1 MARKI
6 IINGEDITLSKQISI
21 KNRTI
26 ASIEIVDDAFLYFQG
41 VSGDLVSQYFI
52 KENTQGVGGKADVQL
67 KDVSL
72 GKHTMVVKYAVSDD
86 RQVQSYAI
94 NVTVVSRDECFIK
107 IDGEVSKTDTVPGI
121 KLYTIADITT
131 KNITGLLQAD
141 VSGNFATLRWTDE
154 GDASAD
160 YHLAIHLEK
169 NTTTQARNCTVKVF
183 GLNSNGDTSYAYL
196 YLVQEA
202 GTDYIS
208 VFKPSLINYDLNG
221 NEASILID
229 PVTVQNVN
237 ADTVSVTSDVSWAS
251 GIYSDSVIQIDNKPA
266 ITITVQQNES
276 VDVRDG
282 NLTVTAKGTDF
293 QKFNYIITLHQFGNS
308 ELPYITIDQ
317 GEDDDAF
324 SIGNRKG
331 DSCTVRFFS
340 QNVFENSYSLIY
352 DDYFNEY
359 IDIAL
364 NRENRTITITSKYD
378 NRQPEGI
385 TIDFVLQGQS
395 TKPQYSDIVNAYFTV
410 IIDPPAAYLSFSIW
424 KTMNIEI
431 PIVTPFYSIK
441 KGDDLIFS
449 GKVYAQKTDS
459 VRSINVNDIIED
471 YTSDSID
478 ITSSQRWQKT
488 ENEKVFTL
496 ATGVNETEMSD
507 MFNLVVADDWSYSDR
522 ARTYFTSDPICYTLD
537 SRQYFIFSVQ
547 NRYGDTLPSYSYQTD
562 LVSVDGVE
570 TGDYKVVSDE
580 SYTQIIK
587 DISNLKTIDITEMDN
602 VDDTRYFKVCT
613 TKNKYCLYYKNL
625 YGGYDSILLN
635 PTSQLSASI
644 TDNTLTTDYD
654 TTVLNHYKRSYS
666 KTIQN
671 KWTLKTNLLND
682 TQSEKMRHIYTS
694 NQMWLHN
701 LETGKLYAV
710 NPVDKT
716 FTEKTFKSNKHKPL
730 SYTITV
736 EEAYTQDRR

>member
-6 IINGEDITLSKQISI
+6 IINGEDITLSKAISI

-26 ASIEIVDDAFLYFQG
+26 ASIEIVDDAFLYFKS

-52 KENTQGVGGKADVQL
+52 KENTQGVGGKADCQL
-67 KDVSL
+67 KDVQL

-94 NVTVVSRDECFIK
+94 IVTVVSRDECYIELIK
-107 IDGEVSKTDTVPGI
+107 STDTVPS
-121 KLYTIADITT
+121 LPQRHNYLITK
-131 KNITGLLQAD
+131 KNITGELKTE
-141 VSGNFATLRWTDE
+141 VSGNFVTASFTSSGEYEFLTVDTQENKTTL
-154 GDASAD
+154 
-160 YHLAIHLEK
+160 
-169 NTTTQARNCTVKVF
+169 ARNCTIKGF
-183 GLNSNGDTSYAYL
+183 GLNTNGDTSYAYL

-202 GTDYIS
+202 GTEYVS
-208 VFKPSLINYDLNG
+208 VFEPSLLHYDLNG

-229 PVTVQNVN
+229 PVTLQNVN
-237 ADTVSVTSDVSWAS
+237 TKTVRVTSDVSWAS
-251 GIYSDSVIQIDNKPA
+251 GVYSDSVTAIGDKPA
-266 ITITVQQNES
+266 ITITVQANDS
-276 VDVRDG
+276 VNVRDG
-282 NLTVTAKGTDF
+282 NLTVKARGTDD
-293 QKFNYIITLHQFGNS
+293 QKFNRTITLHQFGNS
-308 ELPYITIDQ
+308 ELPYISIDQ

-331 DSCTVRFFS
+331 DSCVVRFFS

-352 DDYFNEY
+352 DNYFNEY

-364 NRENRTITITSKYD
+364 NRDTKTITITSKYD

-410 IIDPPAAYLSFSIW
+410 IIDPPAAYLSFPIW
-424 KTMNIEI
+424 KTMNVEI

-471 YTSDSID
+471 YTSDGID

-507 MFNLVVADDWSYSDR
+507 MFNLVVADDWSYADR

-537 SRQYFIFSVQ
+537 SRQYFVFSVQ

-562 LVSVDGVE
+562 TMSVDGVE

-580 SYTQIIK
+580 SYTQLIR
-587 DISNLKTIDITEMDN
+587 DISNIKTIDITEMNN

-671 KWTLKTNLLND
+671 KWALKTNLLND

-716 FTEKTFKSNKHKPL
+716 FTEKTFKSNKHKPI

>member
-6 IINGEDITLSKQISI
+6 IINGEDITLSREISI

-26 ASIEIVDDAFLYFQG
+26 ASIEIVDDAFLYFKV

-86 RQVQSYAI
+86 RQEQSYVI

-107 IDGEVSKTDTVPGI
+107 IDGKESTTDTIRNLSSLRG
-121 KLYTIADITT
+121 YQITT
-131 KNITGLLQAD
+131 KNITAKLKTE
-141 VSGNFATLRWTDE
+141 VSANFLTAFVKDN
-154 GDASAD
+154 D
-160 YHLAIHLEK
+160 YLSLDIQQNA
-169 NTTTQARNCTVKVF
+169 TTQARNCAIKVY

-202 GTDYIS
+202 GTEYVS
-208 VFKPSLINYDLNG
+208 VFEPSLLHYDING

-229 PVTVQNVN
+229 PVTVQNVERYN
-237 ADTVSVTSDVSWAS
+237 VSVTSDVSWAS
-251 GIYSDSVIQIDNKPA
+251 GVYSERVVQIDNKPA
-266 ITITVQQNES
+266 ITITVQENDS

-282 NLTVTAKGTDF
+282 NLTVTARGTDG
-293 QKFNYIITLHQFGNS
+293 QRFNRTITLHQFGNS
-308 ELPYITIDQ
+308 ELPYISIDQ

-324 SIGNRKG
+324 TIGNRKG
-331 DSCTVRFFS
+331 DSCVVRFFS

-395 TKPQYSDIVNAYFTV
+395 TKPQYSDIVSAYFTV
-410 IIDPPAAYLSFSIW
+410 IIEPPAAYLSFPIW

-431 PIVTPFYSIK
+431 PIVTPFYTIK

-449 GKVYAQKTDS
+449 GKVYAQKTDLA
-459 VRSINVNDIIED
+459 RSINVNDIIED
-471 YTSDSID
+471 YTSDGID

-507 MFNLVVADDWSYSDR
+507 MFNLVVTDDWSYADR

-537 SRQYFIFSVQ
+537 SRQYFVFSVQ
-547 NRYGDTLPSYSYQTD
+547 NRYSDTLPSYSYQTD

-587 DISNLKTIDITEMDN
+587 DISNLKTIDITEMNN

-654 TTVLNHYKRSYS
+654 TTVLGHYKRSYR

-716 FTEKTFKSNKHKPL
+716 FTEKTYKSNKHKPV

>member
-6 IINGEDITLSKQISI
+6 IINGEDITLSREISI

-26 ASIEIVDDAFLYFQG
+26 ASIEIVDDAFLYFKV

-86 RQVQSYAI
+86 RQEQSYVI

-107 IDGEVSKTDTVPGI
+107 IDGKESTTDTIRNLSSLRG
-121 KLYTIADITT
+121 YQITT
-131 KNITGLLQAD
+131 KNITAKLKTE
-141 VSGNFATLRWTDE
+141 VSANFLTAFVKDN
-154 GDASAD
+154 D
-160 YHLAIHLEK
+160 YLSLDIQQNA
-169 NTTTQARNCTVKVF
+169 TTQARNCAIKVY

-202 GTDYIS
+202 GTEYAS
-208 VFKPSLINYDLNG
+208 VFEPSLLHYDING

-237 ADTVSVTSDVSWAS
+237 AYTVSVTSDVSWAS
-251 GIYSDSVIQIDNKPA
+251 GVYSERVVQIDNKPA
-266 ITITVQQNES
+266 ITITVQENDS

-282 NLTVTAKGTDF
+282 NLTVTARGTDF
-293 QKFNYIITLHQFGNS
+293 QRFNRTITLHQFGNS
-308 ELPYITIDQ
+308 ELPYISIDQ

-324 SIGNRKG
+324 TIGNRKG
-331 DSCTVRFFS
+331 DSCVVRFFS

-395 TKPQYSDIVNAYFTV
+395 TKPQYSDIVSAYFTV
-410 IIDPPAAYLSFSIW
+410 IIEPPAAYLSFPIW

-431 PIVTPFYSIK
+431 PIVTPFYTIK

-449 GKVYAQKTDS
+449 GKVYAQKTDLA
-459 VRSINVNDIIED
+459 RSINVNDIIED
-471 YTSDSID
+471 YTSDGID

-507 MFNLVVADDWSYSDR
+507 MFNLVVTDDWSYADR

-537 SRQYFIFSVQ
+537 SRQYFVFSVQ
-547 NRYGDTLPSYSYQTD
+547 NRYSDTLPSYSYQTD

-570 TGDYKVVSDE
+570 SGDYKVVSDE

-587 DISNLKTIDITEMDN
+587 DISNLKTIDITEMNN

-654 TTVLNHYKRSYS
+654 TTVLGHYKRSYR

-716 FTEKTFKSNKHKPL
+716 FTEKTYKSNKHKPV

>member
-6 IINGEDITLSKQISI
+6 IINGEDITLSREISI

-26 ASIEIVDDAFLYFQG
+26 ASIEIVDDAFLYFKV

-86 RQVQSYAI
+86 RQEQSYVI

-107 IDGEVSKTDTVPGI
+107 IDGKESTTDTIRNLSSLRG
-121 KLYTIADITT
+121 YQITT
-131 KNITGLLQAD
+131 KNITAKLKTE
-141 VSGNFATLRWTDE
+141 VSANFLTAFVKDN
-154 GDASAD
+154 D
-160 YHLAIHLEK
+160 YLSLDIQQNA
-169 NTTTQARNCTVKVF
+169 TTQARNCAIKVY

-202 GTDYIS
+202 GTEYAS
-208 VFKPSLINYDLNG
+208 VFEPSLLHYDING

-237 ADTVSVTSDVSWAS
+237 AYTVSVTSDVSWAS
-251 GIYSDSVIQIDNKPA
+251 GVYSERVVQIDKKPA
-266 ITITVQQNES
+266 ITITVQENDS

-282 NLTVTAKGTDF
+282 NLTVTARGTDG
-293 QKFNYIITLHQFGNS
+293 QRFNRTITLHQFGNS
-308 ELPYITIDQ
+308 ELPYISIDQ

-324 SIGNRKG
+324 IIGNRKG
-331 DSCTVRFFS
+331 DSCVVRFFS

-395 TKPQYSDIVNAYFTV
+395 TKPQYSDIVSAYFTV
-410 IIDPPAAYLSFSIW
+410 IIEPPAAYLSFPIW

-431 PIVTPFYSIK
+431 PIVTPFYTIK

-449 GKVYAQKTDS
+449 GKVYAQKTDLA
-459 VRSINVNDIIED
+459 RSINVNDIIED
-471 YTSDSID
+471 YTSDGID

-507 MFNLVVADDWSYSDR
+507 MFNLVVTDDWSYADR

-537 SRQYFIFSVQ
+537 SRQYFVFSVQ
-547 NRYGDTLPSYSYQTD
+547 NRYSDTLPSYSYQTD

-570 TGDYKVVSDE
+570 SGDYKVVSDE

-587 DISNLKTIDITEMDN
+587 DISNLKTIDITEMNN

-654 TTVLNHYKRSYS
+654 TTVLGHYKRSYR

-701 LETGKLYAV
+701 LETGRLYAV

>member
-6 IINGEDITLSKQISI
+6 IINGEDITLSREISI

-26 ASIEIVDDAFLYFQG
+26 ASIEIVDDAFLYFKV

-86 RQVQSYAI
+86 RQEQSYVI

-107 IDGEVSKTDTVPGI
+107 IDGKESTTDTIRNLSSLRG
-121 KLYTIADITT
+121 YQITT
-131 KNITGLLQAD
+131 KNITAKLKTE
-141 VSGNFATLRWTDE
+141 VSANFLTAFVKDN
-154 GDASAD
+154 D
-160 YHLAIHLEK
+160 YLSLDIQQNA
-169 NTTTQARNCTVKVF
+169 TTQARNCAIKVY

-202 GTDYIS
+202 GTEYVS
-208 VFKPSLINYDLNG
+208 VFEPSLLHYDING

-237 ADTVSVTSDVSWAS
+237 AYTVSVTSDVSWAS
-251 GIYSDSVIQIDNKPA
+251 GVYSERVVQIDNKPA
-266 ITITVQQNES
+266 ITITVQENDS

-282 NLTVTAKGTDF
+282 NLTVTARGTDG
-293 QKFNYIITLHQFGNS
+293 QRFNRTITLHQFGNS
-308 ELPYITIDQ
+308 ELPYISIDQ

-324 SIGNRKG
+324 TIGNRKG
-331 DSCTVRFFS
+331 DSCVVRFFS

-395 TKPQYSDIVNAYFTV
+395 TKPQYSDIVSAYFTV
-410 IIDPPAAYLSFSIW
+410 IIEPPAAYLSFPIW

-431 PIVTPFYSIK
+431 PIVTPFYTIK

-449 GKVYAQKTDS
+449 GKVYAQKTDLA
-459 VRSINVNDIIED
+459 RSINVNDIIED
-471 YTSDSID
+471 YTSDGID

-507 MFNLVVADDWSYSDR
+507 MFNLVVTDDWSYADR

-537 SRQYFIFSVQ
+537 SRQYFVFSVQ
-547 NRYGDTLPSYSYQTD
+547 NRYSDTLPSYSYQTD

-570 TGDYKVVSDE
+570 SGDYKVVSDE

-587 DISNLKTIDITEMDN
+587 DISNLKTIDITEMNN

-654 TTVLNHYKRSYS
+654 TTVLGHYKRSYS

-671 KWTLKTNLLND
+671 KWILKTNLLND

-716 FTEKTFKSNKHKPL
+716 FTEKTYKSNKHKPV

>member
-6 IINGEDITLSKQISI
+6 IINGEDITLSKAISI

-67 KDVSL
+67 KDVQL

-86 RQVQSYAI
+86 RQEQSYAI
-94 NVTVVSRDECFIK
+94 NVTVVSRDECYIK
-107 IDGEVSKTDTVPGI
+107 ISGIASTIIQKINGSASEVTHEI
-121 KLYTIADITT
+121 IT
-131 KNITGLLQAD
+131 KNITGELKTD
-141 VSGNFATLRWTDE
+141 VSGNFATAQIDKTILTVNVQ
-154 GDASAD
+154 
-160 YHLAIHLEK
+160 K
-169 NTTTQARNCTVKVF
+169 NTTTLARNCTVKVYA
-183 GLNSNGDTSYAYL
+183 LNSNGDTSYAYI

-202 GTDYIS
+202 GTEYVS
-208 VFKPSLINYDLNG
+208 VFEPSSLHYDLNG
-221 NEASILID
+221 NEASIFID

-237 ADTVSVTSDVSWAS
+237 TDTVSVTSDAYWAS
-251 GIYSDSVIQIDNKPA
+251 GIYSDSVVQIDNKPA
-266 ITITVQQNES
+266 ITITVQANDS
-276 VDVRDG
+276 VNVRDG
-282 NLTVTAKGTDF
+282 NLTVTATGTDG
-293 QKFNYIITLHQFGNS
+293 QKFNHIITLHQFSNS
-308 ELPYITIDQ
+308 ELPYISIDQ

-331 DSCTVRFFS
+331 DSCVVRFFS

-359 IDIAL
+359 IDIDL

-385 TIDFVLQGQS
+385 TIDFVLRGQS
-395 TKPQYSDIVNAYFTV
+395 TKPQYSDIVKAYFTV
-410 IIDPPAAYLSFSIW
+410 IIDPPAAYISFPIW
-424 KTMNIEI
+424 KTMSIEI
-431 PIVTPFYSIK
+431 PIVTPFYTIK

-449 GKVYAQKTDS
+449 GKVYAQKTDL

-507 MFNLVVADDWSYSDR
+507 MFNLVVTDDWSYADR

-547 NRYGDTLPSYSYQTD
+547 NRYSDTLPSYSYQTD

-580 SYTQIIK
+580 SYTQLIK
-587 DISNLKTIDITEMDN
+587 DISNLKTIDITEMNN

-654 TTVLNHYKRSYS
+654 TTVLNHYKHSYS

-701 LETGKLYAV
+701 LETGRLYAV

>member
-6 IINGEDITLSKQISI
+6 IINGEDITTSKQISI

-26 ASIEIVDDAFLYFQG
+26 ASIEIVDDAFLYFKS

-52 KENTQGVGGKADVQL
+52 KENNQSIGGKADVQL

-86 RQVQSYAI
+86 RQEQSYVI
-94 NVTVVSRDECFIK
+94 NVTVVSRDECFIEL
-107 IDGEVSKTDTVPGI
+107 IRSTDTVASI
-121 KLYTIADITT
+121 NQRYNYLITK
-131 KNITGLLQAD
+131 KNITGELKTE
-141 VSGNFATLRWTDE
+141 VSGNFAT
-154 GDASAD
+154 ASITSND
-160 YHLAIHLEK
+160 KYEFLSVDVQENK
-169 NTTTQARNCTVKVF
+169 TTLARNCTVKVY
-183 GLNSNGDTSYAYL
+183 GLNTNGDTSYAYL

-202 GTDYIS
+202 GTEYVS
-208 VFKPSLINYDLNG
+208 VFEPSLLHYDING
-221 NEASILID
+221 NDSSILID

-237 ADTVSVTSDVSWAS
+237 ASTVRVTSDVSWAS
-251 GIYSDSVIQIDNKPA
+251 GVYSDSVIQIDNKPA
-266 ITITVQQNES
+266 ITITVQSNDS
-276 VDVRDG
+276 VEVRDG
-282 NLTVTAKGTDF
+282 KLTVTARGTDG
-293 QKFNYIITLHQFGNS
+293 QRFNHTITLHQFGNS
-308 ELPYITIDQ
+308 ELPYISIDQ

-324 SIGNRKG
+324 KIGNRKG
-331 DSCTVRFFS
+331 DSCVVRFFS

-364 NRENRTITITSKYD
+364 NRDTRTITITSKYD

-395 TKPQYSDIVNAYFTV
+395 TKPQYSDIVSAYFTV
-410 IIDPPAAYLSFSIW
+410 IIDPPAAYLSFPIW

-449 GKVYAQKTDS
+449 GKVYAQKTDL

-471 YTSDSID
+471 YTSDGID

-496 ATGVNETEMSD
+496 ATGANETEMSD
-507 MFNLVVADDWSYSDR
+507 MFNLVVTDDWSYADR

-537 SRQYFIFSVQ
+537 SRQYFVFSVQ
-547 NRYGDTLPSYSYQTD
+547 NRYSDTLPSYSYQTD

-570 TGDYKVVSDE
+570 TGDYKVVSNE

-587 DISNLKTIDITEMDN
+587 DISNLKTIDITEMNN

-654 TTVLNHYKRSYS
+654 TTILNHYKRSYS

-701 LETGKLYAV
+701 LDTGKLYAV

>member
-6 IINGEDITLSKQISI
+6 IINGEDITLSREISI

-26 ASIEIVDDAFLYFQG
+26 ASIEIVDDAFLYFKV

-86 RQVQSYAI
+86 RQEQSYVI

-107 IDGEVSKTDTVPGI
+107 IDGKESTTDTIRNLSSLRG
-121 KLYTIADITT
+121 YQITT
-131 KNITGLLQAD
+131 KNITAKLKTE
-141 VSGNFATLRWTDE
+141 VSANFLTAFVKDN
-154 GDASAD
+154 D
-160 YHLAIHLEK
+160 YLSLDIQQNA
-169 NTTTQARNCTVKVF
+169 TTQARNCAIKVY

-202 GTDYIS
+202 GTEYFS
-208 VFKPSLINYDLNG
+208 VFEPSLLHYDING

-237 ADTVSVTSDVSWAS
+237 SYTVSVTSDVSWAS
-251 GIYSDSVIQIDNKPA
+251 GVYSERVVQIDKKPA
-266 ITITVQQNES
+266 ITITVQENDS

-282 NLTVTAKGTDF
+282 NLTVTARGTDG
-293 QKFNYIITLHQFGNS
+293 QRFNRTITLHQFGNS
-308 ELPYITIDQ
+308 ELPYISIDQ

-324 SIGNRKG
+324 TIGNRKG
-331 DSCTVRFFS
+331 DSCVVRFFS

-395 TKPQYSDIVNAYFTV
+395 TKPQYSDIVSAYFTV
-410 IIDPPAAYLSFSIW
+410 IIEPPAAYLSFPIW

-431 PIVTPFYSIK
+431 PIVTPFYTIK

-449 GKVYAQKTDS
+449 GKVYAQKTDLA
-459 VRSINVNDIIED
+459 RSINVNDIIED
-471 YTSDSID
+471 YTSDGID

-507 MFNLVVADDWSYSDR
+507 MFNLVVTDDWSYADR

-537 SRQYFIFSVQ
+537 SRQYFVFSVQ
-547 NRYGDTLPSYSYQTD
+547 NRYSDTLPSYSYQTD

-570 TGDYKVVSDE
+570 SGDYKVVSDE

-587 DISNLKTIDITEMDN
+587 DISNLKTIDITEMNN

-654 TTVLNHYKRSYS
+654 TTVLGHYKRSYR

-716 FTEKTFKSNKHKPL
+716 FTEKTYKSNKHKPV

>member
-6 IINGEDITLSKQISI
+6 IINGEDITLSREISI

-26 ASIEIVDDAFLYFQG
+26 ASIEIVDDAFLYFKV

-86 RQVQSYAI
+86 RQEQSYVI

-107 IDGEVSKTDTVPGI
+107 IDGKESTTDTIRNLSSLRG
-121 KLYTIADITT
+121 YQITT
-131 KNITGLLQAD
+131 KNITAKLKTE
-141 VSGNFATLRWTDE
+141 VSANFLTAFVKDN
-154 GDASAD
+154 D
-160 YHLAIHLEK
+160 YLSLDIQQNA
-169 NTTTQARNCTVKVF
+169 TTQARNCAIKVY

-202 GTDYIS
+202 GTEYAS
-208 VFKPSLINYDLNG
+208 VFEPSLLHYDING

-229 PVTVQNVN
+229 PVTVQNVERY
-237 ADTVSVTSDVSWAS
+237 TVSVTSDVSWAS
-251 GIYSDSVIQIDNKPA
+251 GVYSERVVQIDNKPA
-266 ITITVQQNES
+266 ITITVQENDS

-282 NLTVTAKGTDF
+282 NLTVTARGTDF
-293 QKFNYIITLHQFGNS
+293 QRFNRTITLHQFGNS
-308 ELPYITIDQ
+308 ELPYISIDQ

-324 SIGNRKG
+324 TIGNRKG
-331 DSCTVRFFS
+331 DSCVVRFFS

-359 IDIAL
+359 IDIAI

-395 TKPQYSDIVNAYFTV
+395 TKPQYSDIVSAYFTV
-410 IIDPPAAYLSFSIW
+410 IIEPPAAYLSFPIW

-431 PIVTPFYSIK
+431 PIVTPFYTIK

-449 GKVYAQKTDS
+449 GKVYAQKTDLA
-459 VRSINVNDIIED
+459 RSINVNDIIED
-471 YTSDSID
+471 YTSDGID

-507 MFNLVVADDWSYSDR
+507 MFNLVVTDDWSYADR

-537 SRQYFIFSVQ
+537 SRQYFVFSVQ
-547 NRYGDTLPSYSYQTD
+547 NRYSDTLPSYSYQTD

-570 TGDYKVVSDE
+570 SGDYKVVSDE

-587 DISNLKTIDITEMDN
+587 DISNLKTIDITEMNN

-654 TTVLNHYKRSYS
+654 TTVLGHYKRSYR

-671 KWTLKTNLLND
+671 KWILKTNLLND

>member
-6 IINGEDITLSKQISI
+6 IINGQDVTVSKQISI

-52 KENTQGVGGKADVQL
+52 KENTQGVGGKADCQL
-67 KDVSL
+67 KDIQL

-86 RQVQSYAI
+86 RQEQSYAI
-94 NVTVVSRDECFIK
+94 NVTVVSRDECYIK

-121 KLYTIADITT
+121 KLTRIVGITT
-131 KNITGLLQAD
+131 QNITSQLQAE
-141 VSGNFATLRWTDE
+141 VSGNFATVRWTDE
-154 GDASAD
+154 GDPSVN
-160 YHLAIHLEK
+160 YRLAIDVQK
-169 NTTTQARNCTVKVF
+169 NTTTQARNCTVKLF

-202 GTDYIS
+202 GTEYVS
-208 VFKPSLINYDLNG
+208 VFEPSLLHYDLNG

-237 ADTVSVTSDVSWAS
+237 ADTVSVTSDASWAS

-266 ITITVQQNES
+266 ITITVQQNDS
-276 VDVRDG
+276 VNVRDG
-282 NLTVTAKGTDF
+282 NLTVTATGTDG
-293 QKFNYIITLHQFGNS
+293 QKFNHIITLHQFGNS

-331 DSCTVRFFS
+331 DSCVVRFFS

-410 IIDPPAAYLSFSIW
+410 IIDPPAAYLSFPIW

-507 MFNLVVADDWSYSDR
+507 MFNLVVADDWSYNDR
-522 ARTYFTSDPICYTLD
+522 ARTYFTSDPISYTLD

-570 TGDYKVVSDE
+570 SGDYKVVSDE

-587 DISNLKTIDITEMDN
+587 DISNLKTIDITEMNN
-602 VDDTRYFKVCT
+602 VDDTRYFKVCN

-701 LETGKLYAV
+701 LETGRLYAV

>member
-6 IINGEDITLSKQISI
+6 YINGEDVTTTKQVSI

-26 ASIEIVDDAFLYFQG
+26 ASIEIVDDAFLYFKS

-52 KENTQGVGGKADVQL
+52 KENNQSIGGKADVQL
-67 KDVSL
+67 KDVQL

-86 RQVQSYAI
+86 RQEQSYAI
-94 NVTVVSRDECFIK
+94 NVTVVSRDECYIELIK
-107 IDGEVSKTDTVPGI
+107 STDNVLSLPQRYNY
-121 KLYTIADITT
+121 LITK
-131 KNITGLLQAD
+131 KNITGELKTE
-141 VSGNFATLRWTDE
+141 VSGNFAT
-154 GDASAD
+154 ASITSNDD
-160 YHLAIHLEK
+160 YEFLSVDVQENK
-169 NTTTQARNCTVKVF
+169 TTQARNCTIKVF

-196 YLVQEA
+196 YLVQDA
-202 GTDYIS
+202 GTEYVS
-208 VFKPSLINYDLNG
+208 VFKPSLLHYDING
-221 NEASILID
+221 NETSIFID

-237 ADTVSVTSDVSWAS
+237 ARIVRVTSDVSWAS
-251 GIYSDSVIQIDNKPA
+251 GVYSDSVIQIDNKPA
-266 ITITVQQNES
+266 ITITVQPNDS
-276 VDVRDG
+276 VNVRDG
-282 NLTVTAKGTDF
+282 NLTVTARGTDG
-293 QKFNYIITLHQFGNS
+293 QKFKYTITLHQFGNT
-308 ELPYITIDQ
+308 ELPYISIDQ

-324 SIGNRKG
+324 KIGNRKG

-359 IDIAL
+359 IDIDL
-364 NRENRTITITSKYD
+364 NRDTRTIKITSKYA
-378 NRQPEGI
+378 NRQAEGI

-395 TKPQYSDIVNAYFTV
+395 TKPQYSDIVSAYFTV
-410 IIDPPAAYLSFSIW
+410 IIDPPAAYLSFPIW

-449 GKVYAQKTDS
+449 GKVYAQKTDL
-459 VRSINVNDIIED
+459 VRSVNVNDIIED
-471 YTSDSID
+471 YTSDFLD

-488 ENEKVFTL
+488 ENEKVFTI

-507 MFNLVVADDWSYSDR
+507 MFNLVVTDDWSYADR

-537 SRQYFIFSVQ
+537 SRQYFVFSVQ
-547 NRYGDTLPSYSYQTD
+547 NRYSDTLPSYSYQTD
-562 LVSVDGVE
+562 TMSVDGVE
-570 TGDYKVVSDE
+570 TGDYKIVSDE

-587 DISNLKTIDITEMDN
+587 DISNIKTIDITEMNN

-666 KTIQN
+666 KKIQN

>member
-6 IINGEDITLSKQISI
+6 IINGEDITLSREISI

-26 ASIEIVDDAFLYFQG
+26 ASIEIVDDAFLYFKV

-86 RQVQSYAI
+86 RQEQSYVI

-107 IDGEVSKTDTVPGI
+107 IDGKESTTDTIRNLSSLRG
-121 KLYTIADITT
+121 YQITT
-131 KNITGLLQAD
+131 KNITAKLKTE
-141 VSGNFATLRWTDE
+141 VSANFLTAFVKDN
-154 GDASAD
+154 D
-160 YHLAIHLEK
+160 YLSLDIQQNA
-169 NTTTQARNCTVKVF
+169 TTQARNCAIKVY

-202 GTDYIS
+202 GTEYAS
-208 VFKPSLINYDLNG
+208 VFEPSLLHYDING

-237 ADTVSVTSDVSWAS
+237 AYTVSVTSDVSWAS
-251 GIYSDSVIQIDNKPA
+251 GVYSERVVQIDKKPA
-266 ITITVQQNES
+266 ITITVQENDS

-282 NLTVTAKGTDF
+282 NLTVTARGTDG
-293 QKFNYIITLHQFGNS
+293 QRFNRTITLHQFGNS
-308 ELPYITIDQ
+308 ELPYISIDQ

-324 SIGNRKG
+324 TIGNRKG
-331 DSCTVRFFS
+331 DSCVVRFFS

-395 TKPQYSDIVNAYFTV
+395 TKPQYSDIVSAYFTV
-410 IIDPPAAYLSFSIW
+410 IIEPPAAYLSFPIW

-431 PIVTPFYSIK
+431 PIVTPFYTIK

-449 GKVYAQKTDS
+449 GKVYAQKTDLA
-459 VRSINVNDIIED
+459 RSINVNDIIED
-471 YTSDSID
+471 YTSDGID

-507 MFNLVVADDWSYSDR
+507 MFNLVVTDDWSYADR

-537 SRQYFIFSVQ
+537 SRQYFVFSVQ
-547 NRYGDTLPSYSYQTD
+547 NRYSDTLPSYSYQTD

-570 TGDYKVVSDE
+570 SGDYKVVSDE

-587 DISNLKTIDITEMDN
+587 DISNLKTIDITEMNN

-654 TTVLNHYKRSYS
+654 TTVLGHYKRSYR

-716 FTEKTFKSNKHKPL
+716 FTEKTYKSNKHKPL

>member
-6 IINGEDITLSKQISI
+6 IINGEDITLSKAISI

-26 ASIEIVDDAFLYFQG
+26 ASIEIVDDAFLYFKS

-52 KENTQGVGGKADVQL
+52 KENNQGVGGKTDVQL
-67 KDVSL
+67 KDVAL

-86 RQVQSYAI
+86 RQEQSYAI

-107 IDGEVSKTDTVPGI
+107 LIKSTDTVPS
-121 KLYTIADITT
+121 LPQRHNYLITK
-131 KNITGLLQAD
+131 KNITGALNTD
-141 VSGNFATLRWTDE
+141 VSGNFVTASFTSSGDYEFLTVDIQENKTTL
-154 GDASAD
+154 
-160 YHLAIHLEK
+160 
-169 NTTTQARNCTVKVF
+169 ARNCTIKVF
-183 GLNSNGDTSYAYL
+183 GLNTNGDTSYAYL

-202 GTDYIS
+202 GTEYVS
-208 VFKPSLINYDLNG
+208 VFEPSLLHYDING
-221 NEASILID
+221 NEQSILID
-229 PVTVQNVN
+229 PVTLQNVN
-237 ADTVSVTSDVSWAS
+237 TKTVRVTSDVSWAS
-251 GIYSDSVIQIDNKPA
+251 GVYSDSVTAIGDKPA
-266 ITITVQQNES
+266 ITITVQANDS
-276 VDVRDG
+276 VNVRDG
-282 NLTVTAKGTDF
+282 NLTVKARGTDE
-293 QKFNYIITLHQFGNS
+293 QKFNRTITLHQFGNS
-308 ELPYITIDQ
+308 ELPYISIDQ

-331 DSCTVRFFS
+331 DSCVVRFFS

-352 DDYFNEY
+352 DNYFNEY

-364 NRENRTITITSKYD
+364 NRDTKTITITSKYD

-449 GKVYAQKTDS
+449 GKIYAQKTDS

-496 ATGVNETEMSD
+496 ATGTNETEMSD
-507 MFNLVVADDWSYSDR
+507 MFNLVVADDWSYNDR

-562 LVSVDGVE
+562 TMSVDGVE

-587 DISNLKTIDITEMDN
+587 DISNLKTIDITEMNN

-671 KWTLKTNLLND
+671 KWALKTNLLND

-701 LETGKLYAV
+701 LETGRLYAV

>member
-6 IINGEDITLSKQISI
+6 IINGEDITLSREISI

-26 ASIEIVDDAFLYFQG
+26 ASIEIVDDAFLYFKV

-86 RQVQSYAI
+86 RQEQSYVI

-107 IDGEVSKTDTVPGI
+107 IDGKESTTDTIRNLSSLRG
-121 KLYTIADITT
+121 YQITT
-131 KNITGLLQAD
+131 KNITAKLKTE
-141 VSGNFATLRWTDE
+141 VSANFLTAFVKDN
-154 GDASAD
+154 D
-160 YHLAIHLEK
+160 YLSLDIQQNA
-169 NTTTQARNCTVKVF
+169 TTQARNCAIKVY

-202 GTDYIS
+202 GTEYVS
-208 VFKPSLINYDLNG
+208 VFEPSLLHYDING

-237 ADTVSVTSDVSWAS
+237 AYTVSVTSDVSWAS
-251 GIYSDSVIQIDNKPA
+251 GVYSERVVQIDNKPA
-266 ITITVQQNES
+266 ITITVQENDS

-282 NLTVTAKGTDF
+282 NLTVTARGTDG
-293 QKFNYIITLHQFGNS
+293 QRFNRTITLHQLGNS
-308 ELPYITIDQ
+308 ELPYISIDQ

-324 SIGNRKG
+324 TIGNRKG
-331 DSCTVRFFS
+331 DSCVVRFFS

-395 TKPQYSDIVNAYFTV
+395 TKPQYSDIVSAYFTV
-410 IIDPPAAYLSFSIW
+410 IIEPPAAYLSFPIW

-431 PIVTPFYSIK
+431 PIVTPFYTIK

-449 GKVYAQKTDS
+449 GKVYAQKTDLA
-459 VRSINVNDIIED
+459 RSINVNDIIED
-471 YTSDSID
+471 YTSDGID

-507 MFNLVVADDWSYSDR
+507 MFNLVVTDDWSYADR

-537 SRQYFIFSVQ
+537 SRQYFVFSVQ
-547 NRYGDTLPSYSYQTD
+547 NRYSDTLPSYSYQTD

-570 TGDYKVVSDE
+570 SGDYKVVSDE

-587 DISNLKTIDITEMDN
+587 DISNLKTIDITEMNN

-654 TTVLNHYKRSYS
+654 TTVLGHYKRSYS

-671 KWTLKTNLLND
+671 KWILKTNLLND

-716 FTEKTFKSNKHKPL
+716 FTEKTYKSNKHKPV

>member
-26 ASIEIVDDAFLYFQG
+26 ASIEIVDDAFLYFKS

-52 KENTQGVGGKADVQL
+52 KENNQSIGGKADVQL
-67 KDVSL
+67 KDVQL

-86 RQVQSYAI
+86 RQEQSYAI
-94 NVTVVSRDECFIK
+94 NVTVVSRDECFIEL
-107 IDGEVSKTDTVPGI
+107 IRSTDTVASTTQRYNY
-121 KLYTIADITT
+121 LITK
-131 KNITGLLQAD
+131 KNITGELKTE
-141 VSGNFATLRWTDE
+141 VSGNFVT
-154 GDASAD
+154 ASFTSSGEYEFLTVD
-160 YHLAIHLEK
+160 IQENK
-169 NTTTQARNCTVKVF
+169 TTVARNCTIKVF

-202 GTDYIS
+202 GTEYVS
-208 VFKPSLINYDLNG
+208 VFQPSLLHYDING
-221 NEASILID
+221 NEQSILID
-229 PVTVQNVN
+229 PVTVQNI
-237 ADTVSVTSDVSWAS
+237 TPSTIRVTSDVSWAS
-251 GIYSDSVIQIDNKPA
+251 GVYSNSVTAIGDKPA
-266 ITITVQQNES
+266 ITITVQANDS
-276 VDVRDG
+276 VNVRDG
-282 NLTVTAKGTDF
+282 NLTVKARGTDN
-293 QKFNYIITLHQFGNS
+293 QKFNLTITLHQFGNS
-308 ELPYITIDQ
+308 ELPYISIDQ

-331 DSCTVRFFS
+331 DSCVVRFFS

-352 DDYFNEY
+352 DNYFNEY

-410 IIDPPAAYLSFSIW
+410 IIDPPAAYLTFPIW

-471 YTSDSID
+471 YTSDGID

-496 ATGVNETEMSD
+496 ANGVNETEMSD
-507 MFNLVVADDWSYSDR
+507 MFNLVVTDDWSYADR

-562 LVSVDGVE
+562 TMSVDGVE

-587 DISNLKTIDITEMDN
+587 DISNLKTIDITEMNN

>member
-6 IINGEDITLSKQISI
+6 IINGEDITLSREISI

-26 ASIEIVDDAFLYFQG
+26 ASIEIVDDAFLYFKV

-86 RQVQSYAI
+86 RQEQSYVI

-107 IDGEVSKTDTVPGI
+107 IDGKESTTDTIRNLSSLRG
-121 KLYTIADITT
+121 YQITT
-131 KNITGLLQAD
+131 KNITAKLKTE
-141 VSGNFATLRWTDE
+141 VSANFLTAFVKDN
-154 GDASAD
+154 D
-160 YHLAIHLEK
+160 YLSLDIQQNA
-169 NTTTQARNCTVKVF
+169 TTQARNCAIKVY

-202 GTDYIS
+202 GTEYAS
-208 VFKPSLINYDLNG
+208 VFEPSLLHYDING

-237 ADTVSVTSDVSWAS
+237 AYTVSVTSDVSWAS
-251 GIYSDSVIQIDNKPA
+251 GVYSERVVQIDKKPA
-266 ITITVQQNES
+266 ITITVQENDS

-282 NLTVTAKGTDF
+282 NLTVTARGTDG
-293 QKFNYIITLHQFGNS
+293 QRFNRTITLHQFGNS
-308 ELPYITIDQ
+308 ELPYISIDQ

-324 SIGNRKG
+324 TIGNRKG
-331 DSCTVRFFS
+331 DSCVVRFFS

-359 IDIAL
+359 IDIAI

-395 TKPQYSDIVNAYFTV
+395 TKPQYSDIVSAYFTV
-410 IIDPPAAYLSFSIW
+410 IIEPPAAYLSFPIW

-431 PIVTPFYSIK
+431 PIVTPFYTIK

-449 GKVYAQKTDS
+449 GKVYAQKTDLA
-459 VRSINVNDIIED
+459 RSINVNDIIED
-471 YTSDSID
+471 YTSDGID

-507 MFNLVVADDWSYSDR
+507 MFNLVVTDDWSYADR

-537 SRQYFIFSVQ
+537 SRQYFVFSVQ
-547 NRYGDTLPSYSYQTD
+547 NRYSDTLPSYSYQTD

-570 TGDYKVVSDE
+570 SGDYKVVSDE

-587 DISNLKTIDITEMDN
+587 DISNLKTIDITEMNN

-654 TTVLNHYKRSYS
+654 TTVLGHYKRSYR

-701 LETGKLYAV
+701 LETGRLYAV

>member
-1 MARKI
+1 MSRKI
-6 IINGEDITLSKQISI
+6 YINGEDVTVSKHVSI
-21 KNRTI
+21 KNQTI
-26 ASIEIVDDAFLYFQG
+26 ATIQLVDDAFLFIKS

-67 KDVSL
+67 KNIQL

-86 RQVQSYAI
+86 RQEQSYVI

-121 KLYTIADITT
+121 KITRIVGITT
-131 KNITGLLQAD
+131 RNITSQLQTE
-141 VSGNFATLRWTDE
+141 VSGNFATVRWTDE
-154 GDASAD
+154 GDPNVN
-160 YHLAIHLEK
+160 YRLAIDVQK
-169 NTTTQARNCTVKVF
+169 NTTTQARNCTVKLF

-208 VFKPSLINYDLNG
+208 VFKPSLLHYDLNG

-229 PVTVQNVN
+229 PVTVQNVD
-237 ADTVSVTSDVSWAS
+237 ADTVSVTSNVSWAS
-251 GIYSDSVIQIDNKPA
+251 GIYSDSVVQIDDRPG

-282 NLTVTAKGTDF
+282 SITVTAKGTDF
-293 QKFNYIITLHQFGNS
+293 QKFNYTITLHQFGNS
-308 ELPYITIDQ
+308 ELPYIFIDQ

-410 IIDPPAAYLSFSIW
+410 IIDPPAAYLSFPIW
-424 KTMNIEI
+424 KTMNVEI

-496 ATGVNETEMSD
+496 ATGTNETEMSD

-562 LVSVDGVE
+562 TMSVDGVE

-587 DISNLKTIDITEMDN
+587 DISNIKTIDITEMNN

-654 TTVLNHYKRSYS
+654 TTVINHYKRSYS

-701 LETGKLYAV
+701 LETGRLYAV

>member
-6 IINGEDITLSKQISI
+6 IINGEDITLSREISI

-26 ASIEIVDDAFLYFQG
+26 ASIEIVDDAFLYFKV

-86 RQVQSYAI
+86 RQEQSYVI

-107 IDGEVSKTDTVPGI
+107 IDGKESTTDTIRNLSSLRG
-121 KLYTIADITT
+121 YQITT
-131 KNITGLLQAD
+131 KNITAKLKTE
-141 VSGNFATLRWTDE
+141 VSANFLTAFVKDN
-154 GDASAD
+154 D
-160 YHLAIHLEK
+160 YLSLDIQQNA
-169 NTTTQARNCTVKVF
+169 TTQARNCAIKVY

-202 GTDYIS
+202 GTEYVS
-208 VFKPSLINYDLNG
+208 VFEPSLLHYDING

-237 ADTVSVTSDVSWAS
+237 AYTVSVTSDVSWAS
-251 GIYSDSVIQIDNKPA
+251 GVYSERVVQIDNKPA
-266 ITITVQQNES
+266 ITITVQENDS

-282 NLTVTAKGTDF
+282 NLTVTARGTDG
-293 QKFNYIITLHQFGNS
+293 QRFNRTITLHQFGNS
-308 ELPYITIDQ
+308 ELPYISIDQ

-324 SIGNRKG
+324 TIGNRKG
-331 DSCTVRFFS
+331 DSCVVRFFS

-395 TKPQYSDIVNAYFTV
+395 TKPQYSDIVSAYFTV
-410 IIDPPAAYLSFSIW
+410 IIEPPAAYLSFPIW

-431 PIVTPFYSIK
+431 PIVTPFYTIK

-449 GKVYAQKTDS
+449 GKVYAQKTDLA
-459 VRSINVNDIIED
+459 RSINVNDIIED
-471 YTSDSID
+471 YTSDGID

-507 MFNLVVADDWSYSDR
+507 MFNLVVTDDWSYADR

-537 SRQYFIFSVQ
+537 SRQYFVFSVQ
-547 NRYGDTLPSYSYQTD
+547 NRYSDTLPSYSYQTD

-570 TGDYKVVSDE
+570 SGDYKVVSDE

-587 DISNLKTIDITEMDN
+587 DISNLKTIDITEMNN

-654 TTVLNHYKRSYS
+654 TTVLGHYKRSYR

-716 FTEKTFKSNKHKPL
+716 FTEKTYKSNKHKPL

>member
-1 MARKI
+1 MSKI
-6 IINGEDITLSKQISI
+6 IVNGEDITTSKAISL

-26 ASIEIVDDAFLYFQG
+26 ARVEIVDNAFLYFKS
-41 VSGDLVSQYFI
+41 VTGDLVSQYFI
-52 KENTQGVGGKADVQL
+52 KENNQGVGGRADVQL

-86 RQVQSYAI
+86 RQEQSYVI

-107 IDGEVSKTDTVPGI
+107 INGEVTSFDNVSGDGWQRK
-121 KLYTIADITT
+121 YTITT
-131 KNITGLLQAD
+131 QNITGELKAES
-141 VSGNFATLRWTDE
+141 SGNFIRRLIVNNKTKIMTLVLT
-154 GDASAD
+154 
-160 YHLAIHLEK
+160 K
-169 NTTTQARNCTVKVF
+169 NTTPLARNCTVKVY
-183 GLNSNGDTSYAYL
+183 GVNSNGDTSYAYL
-196 YLVQEA
+196 YLVQQA
-202 GTDYIS
+202 GTEYVS
-208 VFKPSLINYDLNG
+208 VFEPSLLHYDTSG
-221 NEASILID
+221 NETSVFVD
-229 PVTVQNVN
+229 PVTVKNVN
-237 ADTVSVTSDVSWAS
+237 ADTVTVTSDVSWAS
-251 GIYSDSVIQIDNKPA
+251 GVYSDSVIQIDNKPG
-266 ITITVQQNES
+266 ITITVQSNDS
-276 VDVRDG
+276 VNVRDG
-282 NLTVTAKGTDF
+282 RLEVKATGTDG
-293 QKFNYIITLHQFGNS
+293 QGFNRTITLHQFGNS
-308 ELPYITIDQ
+308 ELPYISIDN

-324 SIGNRKG
+324 GVGNRKG
-331 DSCTVRFFS
+331 DSCVVRFFS

-352 DDYFNEY
+352 DEYFNEY

-395 TKPQYSDIVNAYFTV
+395 TKPQYSDIVSAYFTV
-410 IIDPPAAYLSFSIW
+410 IIDPPAPYLSFPIW

-449 GKVYAQKTDS
+449 GKVYAQKTDL

-496 ATGVNETEMSD
+496 VTGVNETEMSD
-507 MFNLVVADDWSYSDR
+507 MFNLVVTDDWSYADR
-522 ARTYFTSDPICYTLD
+522 SRTYFASDPICYTLD

-547 NRYGDTLPSYSYQTD
+547 NRYGDTLPSYAYQTD
-562 LVSVDGVE
+562 TMSVDGVGS
-570 TGDYKVVSDE
+570 GDYKVVSDE

-587 DISNLKTIDITEMDN
+587 DISNLKTIDITEMNN

-654 TTVLNHYKRSYS
+654 TTTLGHYKRSYS

-701 LETGKLYAV
+701 LETGRLYAV

-716 FTEKTFKSNKHKPL
+716 FTEKTFKSNKNKPI

>member
-6 IINGEDITLSKQISI
+6 IINGEDITLSREISI

-26 ASIEIVDDAFLYFQG
+26 ASIEIVDDAFLYFKV

-86 RQVQSYAI
+86 RQEQSYVI

-107 IDGEVSKTDTVPGI
+107 IDGKESTTDTIRNLSSLRG
-121 KLYTIADITT
+121 YQITT
-131 KNITGLLQAD
+131 KNITAKLKTE
-141 VSGNFATLRWTDE
+141 VSANFLTAFVKDN
-154 GDASAD
+154 D
-160 YHLAIHLEK
+160 YLSLDIQQNA
-169 NTTTQARNCTVKVF
+169 TTQARNCAIKVY

-202 GTDYIS
+202 GTEYAS
-208 VFKPSLINYDLNG
+208 VFEPSLLHYDING

-237 ADTVSVTSDVSWAS
+237 AYTVSVTSDVSWAS
-251 GIYSDSVIQIDNKPA
+251 GVYSERVVQIDKKPA
-266 ITITVQQNES
+266 ITITVQENDS

-282 NLTVTAKGTDF
+282 NLTVTARGTDG
-293 QKFNYIITLHQFGNS
+293 QRFNRTITLHQFGNS
-308 ELPYITIDQ
+308 ELPYISIDQ

-324 SIGNRKG
+324 TIGNRKG
-331 DSCTVRFFS
+331 DSCVVRFFS

-395 TKPQYSDIVNAYFTV
+395 TKPQYSDIVSAYFTV
-410 IIDPPAAYLSFSIW
+410 IIEPPAAYLSFPIW

-431 PIVTPFYSIK
+431 PIVTPFYTIK

-449 GKVYAQKTDS
+449 GKVYAQKTDLA
-459 VRSINVNDIIED
+459 RSINVNDIIED
-471 YTSDSID
+471 YTSDGID

-507 MFNLVVADDWSYSDR
+507 MFNLVVTDDWSYADR

-537 SRQYFIFSVQ
+537 SRQYFVFSVQ
-547 NRYGDTLPSYSYQTD
+547 NRYSDTLPSYSYQTD

-587 DISNLKTIDITEMDN
+587 DISNLKTIDITEMNN

-654 TTVLNHYKRSYS
+654 TTVLGHYKRSYS

-671 KWTLKTNLLND
+671 KWILKTNLLND

-701 LETGKLYAV
+701 LETGRLYAV

>member
-6 IINGEDITLSKQISI
+6 IINGEDITLSREISI

-26 ASIEIVDDAFLYFQG
+26 ASIEIVDDAFLYFKV

-86 RQVQSYAI
+86 RQEQSYVI

-107 IDGEVSKTDTVPGI
+107 IDGKESTTDTIRNLSSLRG
-121 KLYTIADITT
+121 YQITT
-131 KNITGLLQAD
+131 KNITAKLKTE
-141 VSGNFATLRWTDE
+141 VSANFLTAFVKDN
-154 GDASAD
+154 D
-160 YHLAIHLEK
+160 YLSLDIQQNA
-169 NTTTQARNCTVKVF
+169 TTQARNCAIKVY

-202 GTDYIS
+202 GTEYAS
-208 VFKPSLINYDLNG
+208 VFEPSLLHYDING

-237 ADTVSVTSDVSWAS
+237 AYTVSVTSDVSWAS
-251 GIYSDSVIQIDNKPA
+251 GVYSERVVQIDKKPA
-266 ITITVQQNES
+266 ITITVQENDS

-282 NLTVTAKGTDF
+282 NLTVTARGTDG
-293 QKFNYIITLHQFGNS
+293 QRFNRTITLHQFGNS
-308 ELPYITIDQ
+308 ELPYISIDQ

-324 SIGNRKG
+324 TIGNRKG
-331 DSCTVRFFS
+331 DSCVVRFFS

-395 TKPQYSDIVNAYFTV
+395 TKPQYSDIVSAYFTV
-410 IIDPPAAYLSFSIW
+410 IIEPPAAYLSFPIW

-431 PIVTPFYSIK
+431 PIVTPFYTIK

-449 GKVYAQKTDS
+449 GKVYAQKTDLA
-459 VRSINVNDIIED
+459 RSINVNDIIED
-471 YTSDSID
+471 YTSDGID

-507 MFNLVVADDWSYSDR
+507 MFNLVVTDDWSYADR

-537 SRQYFIFSVQ
+537 SRQYFVFSVQ
-547 NRYGDTLPSYSYQTD
+547 NRYSDTLPSYSYQTD

-570 TGDYKVVSDE
+570 SGDYKVVSDE

-587 DISNLKTIDITEMDN
+587 DISNLKTIDITEMNN

-654 TTVLNHYKRSYS
+654 TTVLGHYKRSYR

-701 LETGKLYAV
+701 LETGRLYAV

-716 FTEKTFKSNKHKPL
+716 FTEKTYKSNKHKPL

>member
-6 IINGEDITLSKQISI
+6 IINGEDITTSKQISI

-26 ASIEIVDDAFLYFQG
+26 ASIEIVDDAFLYFKS

-86 RQVQSYAI
+86 RQEQSYAI

-107 IDGEVSKTDTVPGI
+107 IDGKESTTDTVSDSSSLRG
-121 KLYTIADITT
+121 YQITT
-131 KNITGLLQAD
+131 KNITGTIKTE
-141 VSGNFATLRWTDE
+141 VSANFLTASVKD
-154 GDASAD
+154 GDYLSLD
-160 YHLAIHLEK
+160 IQK
-169 NTTTQARNCTVKVF
+169 NATTQARNCTIKVF

-202 GTDYIS
+202 GTEYVS
-208 VFKPSLINYDLNG
+208 VFEPSLLHYDING
-221 NEASILID
+221 NEASIFID
-229 PVTVQNVN
+229 PVTVQNVERYN
-237 ADTVSVTSDVSWAS
+237 VSVTSDVSWAS
-251 GIYSDSVIQIDNKPA
+251 GVYSERVAAIDNKPA
-266 ITITVQQNES
+266 ITITVQANDS
-276 VDVRDG
+276 VNVRDG
-282 NLTVTAKGTDF
+282 NLTVTARGTDG
-293 QKFNYIITLHQFGNS
+293 QRFNRTITLHQFGNS
-308 ELPYITIDQ
+308 ELPYISIDQ

-324 SIGNRKG
+324 KIGNRKG

-359 IDIAL
+359 IDIDL
-364 NRENRTITITSKYD
+364 NRDTRTITITSKYD

-395 TKPQYSDIVNAYFTV
+395 TKPQYSDIVSAYFTV
-410 IIDPPAAYLSFSIW
+410 IIDPPAAYLTFPIW

-471 YTSDSID
+471 YTSDGID

-496 ATGVNETEMSD
+496 ANGVNETEMSD
-507 MFNLVVADDWSYSDR
+507 MFNLVVTDDWSYADR

-562 LVSVDGVE
+562 TMSVDGVE

-587 DISNLKTIDITEMDN
+587 DISNLKTIDITEINN

-701 LETGKLYAV
+701 LETGRLYAV

>member
-1 MARKI
+1 MSKI
-6 IINGEDITLSKQISI
+6 IINGQDVTVSKAISI

-26 ASIEIVDDAFLYFQG
+26 ASIEIVDDAFLYFKS

-52 KENTQGVGGKADVQL
+52 KENNQSIGGKADVQI
-67 KDVSL
+67 KDVQL
-72 GKHTMVVKYAVSDD
+72 GKHTMMVKYAVSDD
-86 RQVQSYAI
+86 RQEQSYVI
-94 NVTVVSRDECFIK
+94 NVTVVSRDECFIEL
-107 IDGEVSKTDTVPGI
+107 IRSTDNVPSTPQRYNY
-121 KLYTIADITT
+121 LITK
-131 KNITGLLQAD
+131 KNITGALKTE
-141 VSGNFATLRWTDE
+141 VSGNFATASITSKDE
-154 GDASAD
+154 YEFLSV
-160 YHLAIHLEK
+160 YVQENK
-169 NTTTQARNCTVKVF
+169 TTLARNCTIKVY
-183 GLNSNGDTSYAYL
+183 GLNTNGDTSYAYL

-202 GTDYIS
+202 GTEYVS
-208 VFKPSLINYDLNG
+208 VFEPSLLHYDING

-229 PVTVQNVN
+229 HVTLQNVN
-237 ADTVSVTSDVSWAS
+237 TKTVRVTSDVSWAS
-251 GIYSDSVIQIDNKPA
+251 GVYSDSVTAIGDKPA
-266 ITITVQQNES
+266 ITITVQANDS
-276 VDVRDG
+276 VNVRDG
-282 NLTVTAKGTDF
+282 NLTVKARGTDE
-293 QKFNYIITLHQFGNS
+293 QKFNRTITLHQFGNS
-308 ELPYITIDQ
+308 ELPYISIDQ

-324 SIGNRKG
+324 KIGNRKG
-331 DSCTVRFFS
+331 DSCVVRFFS

-352 DDYFNEY
+352 DNYFNEY

-364 NRENRTITITSKYD
+364 NRDTKTITITSKYD

-395 TKPQYSDIVNAYFTV
+395 TKPQYSDIVSAYFTV
-410 IIDPPAAYLSFSIW
+410 IIDPPAAYLSFPIW

-471 YTSDSID
+471 YTSDGID

-496 ATGVNETEMSD
+496 ANGVNETEMSD
-507 MFNLVVADDWSYSDR
+507 MFNLVVTDDWSYADR
-522 ARTYFTSDPICYTLD
+522 ARTYFTSDPISYTLD

-562 LVSVDGVE
+562 TMSVDGVE

-587 DISNLKTIDITEMDN
+587 DISNLKTIDITEINN

-654 TTVLNHYKRSYS
+654 TTVINHYKRSYS

-701 LETGKLYAV
+701 LETGRLYAV

>member
-6 IINGEDITLSKQISI
+6 IINGEDITLSREISI

-26 ASIEIVDDAFLYFQG
+26 ASIEIVDDAFLYFKV

-86 RQVQSYAI
+86 RQEQSYVI

-107 IDGEVSKTDTVPGI
+107 IDGKESTTDTIRNLSSLRG
-121 KLYTIADITT
+121 YQITT
-131 KNITGLLQAD
+131 KNITAKLKTE
-141 VSGNFATLRWTDE
+141 VSANFLTAFVKDN
-154 GDASAD
+154 D
-160 YHLAIHLEK
+160 YLSLDIQQNA
-169 NTTTQARNCTVKVF
+169 TTQARNCAIKVY

-202 GTDYIS
+202 GTEYAS
-208 VFKPSLINYDLNG
+208 VFEPSLLHYDING

-237 ADTVSVTSDVSWAS
+237 AYTVSVTSDVSWAS
-251 GIYSDSVIQIDNKPA
+251 GVYSERVVQIDNKPA
-266 ITITVQQNES
+266 ITITVQENDS

-282 NLTVTAKGTDF
+282 NLTVTARGTDF
-293 QKFNYIITLHQFGNS
+293 QRFNRTITLHQFGNS
-308 ELPYITIDQ
+308 ELPYISIDQ

-324 SIGNRKG
+324 TIGNRKG
-331 DSCTVRFFS
+331 DSCVVRFFS

-359 IDIAL
+359 IDIAI

-395 TKPQYSDIVNAYFTV
+395 TKPQYSDIVSAYFTV
-410 IIDPPAAYLSFSIW
+410 IIEPPAAYLSFPIW

-431 PIVTPFYSIK
+431 PIVTPFYTIK

-449 GKVYAQKTDS
+449 GKVYAQKTDLA
-459 VRSINVNDIIED
+459 RSINVNDIIED
-471 YTSDSID
+471 YTSDGID

-507 MFNLVVADDWSYSDR
+507 MFNLVVTDDWSYADR

-537 SRQYFIFSVQ
+537 SRQYFVFSVQ
-547 NRYGDTLPSYSYQTD
+547 NRYSDTLPSYSYQTD

-570 TGDYKVVSDE
+570 SGDYKVVSDE

-587 DISNLKTIDITEMDN
+587 DISNLKTIDITEMNN

-654 TTVLNHYKRSYS
+654 TTVLGHYKRSYS

-671 KWTLKTNLLND
+671 KWILKTNLLND

-716 FTEKTFKSNKHKPL
+716 FTEKTYKSNKHKPV

>member
-6 IINGEDITLSKQISI
+6 IINGEDITTSKQISI

-26 ASIEIVDDAFLYFQG
+26 ASIEIVDDAFLFFKS

-52 KENTQGVGGKADVQL
+52 KENNQSIGGKADVQL
-67 KDVSL
+67 KDVQL
-72 GKHTMVVKYAVSDD
+72 GKHTMSVKYAVSDD
-86 RQVQSYAI
+86 RQEQSYVI

-107 IDGEVSKTDTVPGI
+107 IDGKESTTDTVRDASALRG
-121 KLYTIADITT
+121 YQITT
-131 KNITGLLQAD
+131 KNITGTLKTE
-141 VSGNFATLRWTDE
+141 VSANFLTAFVKDGNYLSLD
-154 GDASAD
+154 
-160 YHLAIHLEK
+160 IQK
-169 NTTTQARNCTVKVF
+169 NATTQARNCTIKVF

-202 GTDYIS
+202 GTEYVS
-208 VFKPSLINYDLNG
+208 VFEPSLLHYDLNG
-221 NEASILID
+221 NEQSILID
-229 PVTVQNVN
+229 PVTVQNVERYN
-237 ADTVSVTSDVSWAS
+237 VSVTSDVSWAS
-251 GIYSDSVIQIDNKPA
+251 GVYSERVVAIGDKPA
-266 ITITVQQNES
+266 ITITVQANDS
-276 VDVRDG
+276 VEVRDG
-282 NLTVTAKGTDF
+282 NLTVTARGTDG
-293 QKFNYIITLHQFGNS
+293 QRFNRTITLHQFGNS
-308 ELPYITIDQ
+308 ELPYISIDQ

-331 DSCTVRFFS
+331 DSCVVRFFS

-352 DDYFNEY
+352 DNYFNEY

-364 NRENRTITITSKYD
+364 NRDTKTITITSKYD

-395 TKPQYSDIVNAYFTV
+395 TKPQYSDIVSAYFTV
-410 IIDPPAAYLSFSIW
+410 IIDPPAAYLTFPIW

-471 YTSDSID
+471 YTSDGID

-496 ATGVNETEMSD
+496 ANGVNETEMSD
-507 MFNLVVADDWSYSDR
+507 MFNLVVTDDWSYADR
-522 ARTYFTSDPICYTLD
+522 ARTYFASDPICYTLD

-562 LVSVDGVE
+562 TMSVDGVE

-587 DISNLKTIDITEMDN
+587 DISNLKTIDITEMNN

-701 LETGKLYAV
+701 LETGRLYAV

>member
-6 IINGEDITLSKQISI
+6 IINGEDITLSREISI

-26 ASIEIVDDAFLYFQG
+26 ASIEIVDDAFLYFKV

-86 RQVQSYAI
+86 RQEQSYVI

-107 IDGEVSKTDTVPGI
+107 IDGKESTTDTIRNLSSLRG
-121 KLYTIADITT
+121 YQITT
-131 KNITGLLQAD
+131 KNITAKLKTE
-141 VSGNFATLRWTDE
+141 VSANFLTAFVKDN
-154 GDASAD
+154 D
-160 YHLAIHLEK
+160 YLSLDIQQNA
-169 NTTTQARNCTVKVF
+169 TTQARNCAIKVY

-202 GTDYIS
+202 GTEYVS
-208 VFKPSLINYDLNG
+208 VFEPSLLHYDING

-229 PVTVQNVN
+229 PVTVQNVERYN
-237 ADTVSVTSDVSWAS
+237 VSVTSDVSWAS
-251 GIYSDSVIQIDNKPA
+251 GVYSERVVQIDNKPA
-266 ITITVQQNES
+266 ITITVQENDS

-282 NLTVTAKGTDF
+282 NLTVTARGTDF
-293 QKFNYIITLHQFGNS
+293 QKFNRTITLHQFGNS
-308 ELPYITIDQ
+308 ELPYISIDQ

-324 SIGNRKG
+324 TIGNRKG
-331 DSCTVRFFS
+331 DSCVVRFFS

-395 TKPQYSDIVNAYFTV
+395 TKPQYSDIVSAYFTV
-410 IIDPPAAYLSFSIW
+410 IIEPPAAYLSFPIW

-431 PIVTPFYSIK
+431 PIVTPFYTIK

-449 GKVYAQKTDS
+449 GKVYAQKTDLA
-459 VRSINVNDIIED
+459 RSINVNDIIED
-471 YTSDSID
+471 YTSDGID

-507 MFNLVVADDWSYSDR
+507 MFNLVVTDDWSYADR

-537 SRQYFIFSVQ
+537 SRQYFVFSVQ
-547 NRYGDTLPSYSYQTD
+547 NRYSDTLPSYSYQTD

-587 DISNLKTIDITEMDN
+587 DISNLKTIDITEMNN

-654 TTVLNHYKRSYS
+654 TTVLGHYKRSYR

-716 FTEKTFKSNKHKPL
+716 FTEKTYKSNKHKPL

>member
-1 MARKI
+1 MSKI
-6 IINGEDITLSKQISI
+6 IINGQDVTVSKQISI

-52 KENTQGVGGKADVQL
+52 KENTQGVGGKADCQL
-67 KDVSL
+67 KDVQL

-86 RQVQSYAI
+86 RQEQSYAI

-107 IDGEVSKTDTVPGI
+107 IDGEVSKTDT
-121 KLYTIADITT
+121 IASLDALRGYQITT
-131 KNITGLLQAD
+131 KNITGTLKTE
-141 VSGNFATLRWTDE
+141 VSANFITGFVKD
-154 GDASAD
+154 GDYLS
-160 YHLAIHLEK
+160 LSIQK
-169 NTTTQARNCTVKVF
+169 NTTTVVRNCTIKVY
-183 GLNSNGDTSYAYL
+183 GVNSNGDTSYAYL
-196 YLVQEA
+196 FIVQEA
-202 GTDYIS
+202 GTEYTS
-208 VFKPSLINYDLNG
+208 VFKPSSLHYDLNG
-221 NEASILID
+221 NEQSILID
-229 PVTVQNVN
+229 PVTVQNVERYN
-237 ADTVSVTSDVSWAS
+237 VSVTSDVSWAS
-251 GIYSDSVIQIDNKPA
+251 GVYNNRVTAIGDKPA
-266 ITITVQQNES
+266 ITITVQQNDS
-276 VDVRDG
+276 VNVRDG
-282 NLTVTAKGTDF
+282 NLTVTARGTDG
-293 QKFNYIITLHQFGNS
+293 QRFNYTITLHQFGNS
-308 ELPYITIDQ
+308 ELPYISIDQ

-340 QNVFENSYSLIY
+340 QNVFENSFSLIY

-364 NRENRTITITSKYD
+364 NRDTRTITITSKYD

-410 IIDPPAAYLSFSIW
+410 IIDPPAAYLSFPIW
-424 KTMNIEI
+424 KTMNVEI

-570 TGDYKVVSDE
+570 SGDYKVVSDE

-587 DISNLKTIDITEMDN
+587 DISNLKTIDITEMNN

-701 LETGKLYAV
+701 LETGRLYAV

>member
-6 IINGEDITLSKQISI
+6 IINGEDITLSREISI

-26 ASIEIVDDAFLYFQG
+26 ASIEIVDDAFLYFKV

-86 RQVQSYAI
+86 RQEQSYVI

-107 IDGEVSKTDTVPGI
+107 IDGKESTTDTIRNLSSLRG
-121 KLYTIADITT
+121 YQITT
-131 KNITGLLQAD
+131 KNITAKLKTE
-141 VSGNFATLRWTDE
+141 VSANFLTAFVKDN
-154 GDASAD
+154 D
-160 YHLAIHLEK
+160 YLSLDIQQNA
-169 NTTTQARNCTVKVF
+169 TTQARNCAIKVY

-202 GTDYIS
+202 GTEYAS
-208 VFKPSLINYDLNG
+208 VFEPSLLHYDING

-237 ADTVSVTSDVSWAS
+237 AYTVSVTSDVSWAS
-251 GIYSDSVIQIDNKPA
+251 GVYSERVVQIDKKPA
-266 ITITVQQNES
+266 ITITVQENDS

-282 NLTVTAKGTDF
+282 NLTVTARGTDF
-293 QKFNYIITLHQFGNS
+293 QKFNRTITLHQFGNS
-308 ELPYITIDQ
+308 ELPYISIDQ

-324 SIGNRKG
+324 TIGNRKG
-331 DSCTVRFFS
+331 DSCVVRFFS

-395 TKPQYSDIVNAYFTV
+395 TKPQYSDIVSAYFTV
-410 IIDPPAAYLSFSIW
+410 IIEPPAAYLSFPIW

-431 PIVTPFYSIK
+431 PIVTPFYTIK

-449 GKVYAQKTDS
+449 GKVYAQKTDLA
-459 VRSINVNDIIED
+459 RSINVNDIIED
-471 YTSDSID
+471 YTSDGID

-507 MFNLVVADDWSYSDR
+507 MFNLVVTDDWSYADR

-537 SRQYFIFSVQ
+537 SRQYFVFSVQ
-547 NRYGDTLPSYSYQTD
+547 NRYSDTLPSYSYQTD

-570 TGDYKVVSDE
+570 SGDYKVVSDE

-587 DISNLKTIDITEMDN
+587 DISNLKTIDITEMNN

-654 TTVLNHYKRSYS
+654 TTVLGHYKRSYR

-716 FTEKTFKSNKHKPL
+716 FTEKTYKSNKHKPV

>member
-6 IINGEDITLSKQISI
+6 YINNQDVTVSKQVSI

-26 ASIEIVDDAFLYFQG
+26 ASIEIVDDAFLYFKS

-72 GKHTMVVKYAVSDD
+72 GRHTMVVKYAVSDD
-86 RQVQSYAI
+86 RQEQSYAI

-107 IDGEVSKTDTVPGI
+107 IDGKESTTDTITNLSALRGYQV
-121 KLYTIADITT
+121 TT
-131 KNITGLLQAD
+131 KNITGRLKTE
-141 VSGNFATLRWTDE
+141 VSANFITAFVKDN
-154 GDASAD
+154 D
-160 YHLAIHLEK
+160 YLSLDIQENK
-169 NTTTQARNCTVKVF
+169 TTQARNCTIKVY

-196 YLVQEA
+196 FLVQQA
-202 GTDYIS
+202 GTEYVS
-208 VFKPSLINYDLNG
+208 VFEPSLLHYDING

-229 PVTVQNVN
+229 PVTVQNVE
-237 ADTVSVTSDVSWAS
+237 AYTVSVTSDVSWVS
-251 GIYSDSVIQIDNKPA
+251 GVYSNKVVQIDNKPA
-266 ITITVQQNES
+266 ITITVQANES

-282 NLTVTAKGTDF
+282 NLTVTARGTDG
-293 QKFNYIITLHQFGNS
+293 QRFNRTITLHQFGNS
-308 ELPYITIDQ
+308 ELPYISIDNA
-317 GEDDDAF
+317 EDDDAF
-324 SIGNRKG
+324 IIGNRKG
-331 DSCTVRFFS
+331 DSCVVRFFS

-395 TKPQYSDIVNAYFTV
+395 TKPQYSDIVSAYFTV
-410 IIDPPAAYLSFSIW
+410 IIDPPAAYLSFPIW

-431 PIVTPFYSIK
+431 PIVTPFYTIK

-449 GKVYAQKTDS
+449 GKVYAQKTDL

-507 MFNLVVADDWSYSDR
+507 MFNLVVTDDWSYADR
-522 ARTYFTSDPICYTLD
+522 ARAYFTSDPICYTLD
-537 SRQYFIFSVQ
+537 SRQYFVFSVQ
-547 NRYGDTLPSYSYQTD
+547 NRYSDTLPSYSYQTD

-580 SYTQIIK
+580 SYTQLIK
-587 DISNLKTIDITEMDN
+587 DISNLKTIDITEMNN

-654 TTVLNHYKRSYS
+654 TTVLGHYKRSYS
-666 KTIQN
+666 KTVQN

>member
-6 IINGEDITLSKQISI
+6 IINGEDITLSREISI

-26 ASIEIVDDAFLYFQG
+26 ASIEIVDDAFLYFKV

-86 RQVQSYAI
+86 RQEQSYVI

-107 IDGEVSKTDTVPGI
+107 IDGKESTTDTIRNLSSLRG
-121 KLYTIADITT
+121 YQITT
-131 KNITGLLQAD
+131 KNITAKLKTE
-141 VSGNFATLRWTDE
+141 VSANFLTAFVKDN
-154 GDASAD
+154 D
-160 YHLAIHLEK
+160 YLSLDIQQNA
-169 NTTTQARNCTVKVF
+169 TTQARNCAIKVY

-202 GTDYIS
+202 GTEYAS
-208 VFKPSLINYDLNG
+208 VFEPSLLHYDING

-237 ADTVSVTSDVSWAS
+237 AYTVSVTSDVSWAS
-251 GIYSDSVIQIDNKPA
+251 GVYSERVVQIDKKPA
-266 ITITVQQNES
+266 ITITVQENDS

-282 NLTVTAKGTDF
+282 NLTVTARGTDG
-293 QKFNYIITLHQFGNS
+293 QRFNRTITLHQFGNS
-308 ELPYITIDQ
+308 ELPYISIDQ

-324 SIGNRKG
+324 TIGNRKG
-331 DSCTVRFFS
+331 DSCVVRFFS

-359 IDIAL
+359 IDIAI

-395 TKPQYSDIVNAYFTV
+395 TKPQYSDIVSAYFTV
-410 IIDPPAAYLSFSIW
+410 IIEPPAAYLSFPIW

-431 PIVTPFYSIK
+431 PIVTPFYTIK

-449 GKVYAQKTDS
+449 GKVYAQKTDLA
-459 VRSINVNDIIED
+459 RSINVNDIIED
-471 YTSDSID
+471 YTSDGID

-507 MFNLVVADDWSYSDR
+507 MFNLVVTDDWSYADR

-537 SRQYFIFSVQ
+537 SRQYFVFSVQ
-547 NRYGDTLPSYSYQTD
+547 NRYSDTLPSYSYQTD

-570 TGDYKVVSDE
+570 SGDYKVVSDE

-587 DISNLKTIDITEMDN
+587 DISNLKTIDITEMNN

-654 TTVLNHYKRSYS
+654 TTVLGHYKRSYR

-671 KWTLKTNLLND
+671 KWILKTNLLND

-701 LETGKLYAV
+701 LETGRLYAV

>member
-6 IINGEDITLSKQISI
+6 IINGEDITTSKQISL

-26 ASIEIVDDAFLYFQG
+26 ASIEIVDDAFLYFKS

-52 KENTQGVGGKADVQL
+52 KENTQGVGGKADCQL
-67 KDVSL
+67 KDVQL
-72 GKHTMVVKYAVSDD
+72 GKHTLIVKYAVSDD
-86 RQVQSYAI
+86 RQEQSYVI
-94 NVTVVSRDECFIK
+94 NVTVISRDECFIK
-107 IDGEVSKTDTVPGI
+107 INNVNNATDTVSGEGVE
-121 KLYTIADITT
+121 KLYTITT
-131 KNITGLLQAD
+131 QNITGALKAD
-141 VSGNFATLRWTDE
+141 VSGNFSTVEIDTGTL
-154 GDASAD
+154 SV
-160 YHLAIHLEK
+160 LVSK
-169 NTTTQARNCTVKVF
+169 NTTAMERNCTVKVY
-183 GLNSNGDTSYAYL
+183 GVNSNGDTSYAYL
-196 YLVQEA
+196 YLVQKA
-202 GTDYIS
+202 GTEYVS
-208 VFKPSLINYDLNG
+208 VFELSMYDYSVGG
-221 NEASILID
+221 NETSIFID
-229 PVTVQNVN
+229 PVTVKNVN
-237 ADTVSVTSDVSWAS
+237 AGKVSVTSDVSWAS
-251 GIYSDSVIQIDNKPA
+251 GVYSDSVIQIDGKPG
-266 ITITVQQNES
+266 ITITVQSNDS
-276 VDVRDG
+276 VGVRDG
-282 NLTVTAKGTDF
+282 NLTVTATGTDG
-293 QKFNYIITLHQFGNS
+293 QSFNRTIKLHQFGNS
-308 ELPYITIDQ
+308 ELPYISIDSA
-317 GEDDDAF
+317 EDDDAF
-324 SIGNRKG
+324 KIGNRKG

-359 IDIAL
+359 ISIAL
-364 NRENRTITITSKYD
+364 NRENMTITITSKYD

-395 TKPQYSDIVNAYFTV
+395 TKPKYSDIVSAYFTV
-410 IIDPPAAYLSFSIW
+410 IIDPPAPYLSFPVW

-431 PIVTPFYSIK
+431 PIVTPFYTIK

-449 GKVYAQKTDS
+449 GKVYAQKTDL

-471 YTSDSID
+471 YTSDGID

-496 ATGVNETEMSD
+496 ATGANETEMSD
-507 MFNLVVADDWSYSDR
+507 MFNLVVTDDWSYADR
-522 ARTYFTSDPICYTLD
+522 SRTYFTSDPICYTLD

-547 NRYGDTLPSYSYQTD
+547 NRYGDTLPSYAYQTD
-562 LVSVDGVE
+562 TMSVDGVDS
-570 TGDYKVVSDE
+570 GDYKVVSDE

-587 DISNLKTIDITEMDN
+587 DISNLKTIDITEMNN
-602 VDDTRYFKVCT
+602 VDDTRYFKVCA

-654 TTVLNHYKRSYS
+654 TTTLNHYKRSYS
-666 KTIQN
+666 KTVQN

-682 TQSEKMRHIYTS
+682 AQSEKMRHIYTS

-710 NPVDKT
+710 NPTDKT
-716 FTEKTFKSNKHKPL
+716 FTEKTFKSNKHKPM

>member
-6 IINGEDITLSKQISI
+6 IINGEDITLSKAISL

-26 ASIEIVDDAFLYFQG
+26 ASIEIVDDAFLYFKS

-67 KDVSL
+67 KDVQL
-72 GKHTMVVKYAVSDD
+72 GKHTMAIKYATSDD
-86 RQVQSYAI
+86 RQEQSYVI

-107 IDGEVSKTDTVPGI
+107 IDGAISKTDTVPGI
-121 KLYTIADITT
+121 KLMKIVNITT
-131 KNITGLLQAD
+131 QNITSQLQTE
-141 VSGNFATLRWTDE
+141 VSGNFATVRWTDE
-154 GDASAD
+154 GDVSV
-160 YHLAIHLEK
+160 YYKLAIVIQK
-169 NTTTQARNCTVKVF
+169 NTTPLARNCTVKVY
-183 GLNSNGDTSYAYL
+183 GVNSNGDTTYAYL

-202 GTDYIS
+202 GTAYVS
-208 VFKPSLINYDLNG
+208 VFEPSLLHYDLNG
-221 NEASILID
+221 NETSVIAD
-229 PVTVQNVN
+229 PVTVKNVN

-251 GIYSDSVIQIDNKPA
+251 GVYSDSVIQIDNKPG
-266 ITITVQQNES
+266 ITITVQSNDS
-276 VDVRDG
+276 VGVRDG
-282 NLTVTAKGTDF
+282 NLTVTATGTDF
-293 QKFNYIITLHQFGNS
+293 QKFNRTITLHQFGNS
-308 ELPYITIDQ
+308 ELPYISIDIA
-317 GEDDDAF
+317 EDDDVF
-324 SIGNRKG
+324 KIGNRKG
-331 DSCTVRFFS
+331 DSCVIRFFS

-359 IDIAL
+359 IDIDL
-364 NRENRTITITSKYD
+364 NRDTRVITITSKYD

-385 TIDFVLQGQS
+385 TIDFTLQGQS
-395 TKPQYSDIVNAYFTV
+395 TKPQYSDIVSAYFTV
-410 IIDPPAAYLSFSIW
+410 IIDPPAAYLSFPIW

-431 PIVTPFYSIK
+431 PIVTPFYTIK

-459 VRSINVNDIIED
+459 YRNINVNDIIED

-488 ENEKVFTL
+488 ENEKVFTI

-507 MFNLVVADDWSYSDR
+507 MFNLVVTDDWSYADR
-522 ARTYFTSDPICYTLD
+522 ARAYFTSNPICYTLD

-547 NRYGDTLPSYSYQTD
+547 NRYSDTLPSYAYQTD

-570 TGDYKVVSDE
+570 SGDYKVVSDE

-587 DISNLKTIDITEMDN
+587 DISNFKTIDITEMNN

-635 PTSQLSASI
+635 PTSQLSANI
-644 TDNTLTTDYD
+644 TDNTLTTDFD
-654 TTVLNHYKRSYS
+654 TTALNHYKRSYS

-701 LETGKLYAV
+701 LETGRLYAV

-716 FTEKTFKSNKHKPL
+716 FTEKTFKSNKYKPM
-730 SYTITV
+730 SYTVTV
-736 EEAYTQDRR
+736 EEAYTQSRR

>member
-6 IINGEDITLSKQISI
+6 IINGEDITVSKQISI

-26 ASIEIVDDAFLYFQG
+26 ASIEIVDDAFLFFKS

-86 RQVQSYAI
+86 RQEQSYVI

-107 IDGEVSKTDTVPGI
+107 IDGEVSKTDTVSGDEVQR
-121 KLYTIADITT
+121 YYDIT
-131 KNITGLLQAD
+131 KQNITGILKVA
-141 VSGNFATLRWTDE
+141 VSGNFFKTLILIS
-154 GDASAD
+154 GDTR
-160 YHLAIHLEK
+160 LKVRLKK
-169 NTTTQARNCTVKVF
+169 NTTTQARSCTVKVY
-183 GLNSNGDTSYAYL
+183 GVNSNGDTSYAYL

-202 GTDYIS
+202 GTEYVS
-208 VFKPSLINYDLNG
+208 VFKPSLTNYDING

-237 ADTVSVTSDVSWAS
+237 ADTVSVGSDVSWAI
-251 GIYSDSVIQIDNKPA
+251 GVYSETVTAIGDKPA
-266 ITITVQQNES
+266 ITITVQANDT
-276 VDVRDG
+276 VNVRDG
-282 NLTVTAKGTDF
+282 NLTVTATGTDG
-293 QKFNYIITLHQFGNS
+293 QKFKYTITLHQFGNS
-308 ELPYITIDQ
+308 ELPYISIDQ

-324 SIGNRKG
+324 QIGNRKG

-352 DDYFNEY
+352 DNYFNEY

-364 NRENRTITITSKYD
+364 NRDTKTITITSKYD

-395 TKPQYSDIVNAYFTV
+395 TKPQYSDIVSAYFTV
-410 IIDPPAAYLSFSIW
+410 IIDPPAAYLTFPIW

-471 YTSDSID
+471 YTSDGID

-496 ATGVNETEMSD
+496 ANGVNENEMSD
-507 MFNLVVADDWSYSDR
+507 MFNLVVADDWSYNES

-562 LVSVDGVE
+562 TMSVDGVE

-587 DISNLKTIDITEMDN
+587 DISNLKTIDITEMNN

>member
-1 MARKI
+1 MSKI
-6 IINGEDITLSKQISI
+6 IINGQDVTVSKQISI

-26 ASIEIVDDAFLYFQG
+26 ASIEIVDDAFLYFKG

-52 KENTQGVGGKADVQL
+52 KENTQGVGGKADCQL

-86 RQVQSYAI
+86 RQEQSYAI

-107 IDGEVSKTDTVPGI
+107 IDGKESTTDTIRDSSALRG
-121 KLYTIADITT
+121 YQITT
-131 KNITGLLQAD
+131 KNITGTIKTE
-141 VSGNFATLRWTDE
+141 VSANFLTAFVKDNDYLSLDIQENKTTL
-154 GDASAD
+154 
-160 YHLAIHLEK
+160 
-169 NTTTQARNCTVKVF
+169 ARNCTIKVF

-202 GTDYIS
+202 GTEYVS
-208 VFKPSLINYDLNG
+208 VFEPSLLHYDING
-221 NEASILID
+221 NETSILID
-229 PVTVQNVN
+229 PVTVQNVERYN
-237 ADTVSVTSDVSWAS
+237 VSVTSDVSWAS
-251 GIYSDSVIQIDNKPA
+251 GVYRTKDVQIDNKPA
-266 ITITVQQNES
+266 ITITIQANDS
-276 VDVRDG
+276 VEVRDG
-282 NLTVTAKGTDF
+282 NLTVKARGTDE
-293 QKFNYIITLHQFGNS
+293 QRFNRTITLHQFGNS
-308 ELPYITIDQ
+308 ELPYISIDQ

-324 SIGNRKG
+324 RVGNRKG
-331 DSCTVRFFS
+331 DSCVVRFFS
-340 QNVFENSYSLIY
+340 QNVFEKSYSLIY

-410 IIDPPAAYLSFSIW
+410 IIDPPAAYLSFPIW

-441 KGDDLIFS
+441 KGDYLIFS

-507 MFNLVVADDWSYSDR
+507 MFNLVVSDDWSYADR

-587 DISNLKTIDITEMDN
+587 DISNLKTIDITEMNN

-701 LETGKLYAV
+701 LETGRLYAV

>member
-6 IINGEDITLSKQISI
+6 IINGEDITLSKAISI

-52 KENTQGVGGKADVQL
+52 KENNQGVGGKADCQL
-67 KDVSL
+67 KDVQL

-86 RQVQSYAI
+86 RQEQSYAI

-121 KLYTIADITT
+121 KLYTVANITT
-131 KNITGLLQAD
+131 KNITGLLQAE
-141 VSGNFATLRWTDE
+141 VSGNFATLMWTDE

-169 NTTTQARNCTVKVF
+169 NTTTQARSCTVKVF

-202 GTDYIS
+202 GTAYVS
-208 VFKPSLINYDLNG
+208 VFKPSLLHYDLNG
-221 NEASILID
+221 NETSIFID

-251 GIYSDSVIQIDNKPA
+251 GIYSDSVVQIDNKPA
-266 ITITVQQNES
+266 ITISAQQNDG
-276 VDVRDG
+276 VNVRDG
-282 NLTVTAKGTDF
+282 NLKVTATGTDF
-293 QKFNYIITLHQFGNS
+293 QKFNYTITLHQFGNS

-331 DSCTVRFFS
+331 DSCVVRFFS

-410 IIDPPAAYLSFSIW
+410 IIDPPAAYISFPIW

-449 GKVYAQKTDS
+449 GKVYAQKTDL

-507 MFNLVVADDWSYSDR
+507 MFNLVVTDDWSYADR

-587 DISNLKTIDITEMDN
+587 DISNLKTIDITEMNN

-701 LETGKLYAV
+701 LETGRLYAV

>member
-1 MARKI
+1 MSKI
-6 IINGEDITLSKQISI
+6 IINGQDVTVSKAISI

-26 ASIEIVDDAFLYFQG
+26 ASIEIVDDAFLYFKS

-52 KENTQGVGGKADVQL
+52 KENNQSIGGKADVQI
-67 KDVSL
+67 KDVQL

-86 RQVQSYAI
+86 RQEQSYVI
-94 NVTVVSRDECFIK
+94 NVTVVSRDECFIEL
-107 IDGEVSKTDTVPGI
+107 IRSTDNVPSTPQRYNY
-121 KLYTIADITT
+121 LITK
-131 KNITGLLQAD
+131 KNITGALKTE
-141 VSGNFATLRWTDE
+141 VSGNFATASITSKDE
-154 GDASAD
+154 YEFLSV
-160 YHLAIHLEK
+160 YVQENK
-169 NTTTQARNCTVKVF
+169 TTLARNCTIKVY
-183 GLNSNGDTSYAYL
+183 GLNTNGDTSYAYL

-202 GTDYIS
+202 GTEYVS
-208 VFKPSLINYDLNG
+208 VFEPSLLHYDING

-229 PVTVQNVN
+229 LVTLQNVN
-237 ADTVSVTSDVSWAS
+237 TKTVRVTSDVSWAS
-251 GIYSDSVIQIDNKPA
+251 GVYSDSVTAIGDKPA
-266 ITITVQQNES
+266 ITITVQANDS
-276 VDVRDG
+276 VNVRDG
-282 NLTVTAKGTDF
+282 NLTVKARGTDE
-293 QKFNYIITLHQFGNS
+293 QKFNRTITLHQFGNS
-308 ELPYITIDQ
+308 ELPYISIDQ

-324 SIGNRKG
+324 KIGNRKG
-331 DSCTVRFFS
+331 DSCVVRFFS

-352 DDYFNEY
+352 DNYFNEY

-364 NRENRTITITSKYD
+364 NRDTKTITITSKYD

-410 IIDPPAAYLSFSIW
+410 IIDPPAAYLSFPIW

-471 YTSDSID
+471 YTSDGID

-496 ATGVNETEMSD
+496 ANGVNETEMSD
-507 MFNLVVADDWSYSDR
+507 MFNLVVTDDWSYADR
-522 ARTYFTSDPICYTLD
+522 ARTYFTSDPISYTLD

-562 LVSVDGVE
+562 TMSVDGVE

-587 DISNLKTIDITEMDN
+587 DISNLKTIDITEINN

-701 LETGKLYAV
+701 LETGRLYAV

>member
-6 IINGEDITLSKQISI
+6 IINGEDITLSKAISI

-26 ASIEIVDDAFLYFQG
+26 ASIEIVDDAFLYFKG

-67 KDVSL
+67 KDVAL

-86 RQVQSYAI
+86 RQEQSYAI
-94 NVTVVSRDECFIK
+94 SVTVVSRDECFIK
-107 IDGEVSKTDTVPGI
+107 IDGEVSKTDTISSLSSLRG
-121 KLYTIADITT
+121 YQITT
-131 KNITGLLQAD
+131 KNITGTIKTEVSANFITGFVKDNNYLSLD
-141 VSGNFATLRWTDE
+141 VQEN
-154 GDASAD
+154 
-160 YHLAIHLEK
+160 K
-169 NTTTQARNCTVKVF
+169 TTVVRNCTIKVY
-183 GLNSNGDTSYAYL
+183 GVNSNGDTSYAYL
-196 YLVQEA
+196 FIVQEA
-202 GTDYIS
+202 GTEYTS
-208 VFKPSLINYDLNG
+208 VFKPSSLHYDING
-221 NEASILID
+221 NEASIIID
-229 PVTVQNVN
+229 PVTVQNVERYN
-237 ADTVSVTSDVSWAS
+237 VSVTSDVSWAS
-251 GIYSDSVIQIDNKPA
+251 GVYDDRVVQIDDKPG
-266 ITITVQQNES
+266 ITITVQANES

-282 NLTVTAKGTDF
+282 NLTVTARGTDG
-293 QKFNYIITLHQFGNS
+293 QKFNYTITLHQFGNS
-308 ELPYITIDQ
+308 ELPYISIDQ

-340 QNVFENSYSLIY
+340 QNVFENSFSLIY

-385 TIDFVLQGQS
+385 TIDFILQGQS

-587 DISNLKTIDITEMDN
+587 DISNIKTIDITEMNN

-671 KWTLKTNLLND
+671 KWALKTNLLND

>member
-6 IINGEDITLSKQISI
+6 YINGEDVTTTKQVSI

-26 ASIEIVDDAFLYFQG
+26 ASIEIVDDAFLYFKS

-52 KENTQGVGGKADVQL
+52 KENTQGVGGKSDVQL
-67 KDVSL
+67 KDVQL

-86 RQVQSYAI
+86 RQEQSYAI

-107 IDGEVSKTDTVPGI
+107 IDGEVSKTDTVPGDEVQR
-121 KLYTIADITT
+121 YYNIT
-131 KNITGLLQAD
+131 KQNITGVLKVAI
-141 VSGNFATLRWTDE
+141 SGNFFKSTLLISDGAR
-154 GDASAD
+154 
-160 YHLAIHLEK
+160 LKVRLKK
-169 NTTTQARNCTVKVF
+169 NTTQQARSCTVKIYGV
-183 GLNSNGDTSYAYL
+183 NSNGDTSYAYL

-202 GTDYIS
+202 GTEYVS
-208 VFKPSLINYDLNG
+208 VFKPSLLNYDLNG

-229 PVTVQNVN
+229 TVAVQNVN
-237 ADTVSVTSDVSWAS
+237 TDTVSVGSDVSWAS
-251 GIYSDSVIQIDNKPA
+251 GVYSDSVTAIGDKPA
-266 ITITVQQNES
+266 ITITVQANDS
-276 VDVRDG
+276 VNVRDG
-282 NLTVTAKGTDF
+282 NLTVTATGTDG
-293 QKFNYIITLHQFGNS
+293 QKFKYTITLHQFGNS
-308 ELPYITIDQ
+308 ELPYISIDQ

-331 DSCTVRFFS
+331 DSCVVRFFS

-352 DDYFNEY
+352 DNYFNEY

-364 NRENRTITITSKYD
+364 NRDTKTITITSKYD

-395 TKPQYSDIVNAYFTV
+395 TKPQYSDIVSAYFTV
-410 IIDPPAAYLSFSIW
+410 IIDPPAAYLSFPIW
-424 KTMNIEI
+424 KTMNVEI

-471 YTSDSID
+471 YTSDGID

-507 MFNLVVADDWSYSDR
+507 MFNLVVADDWSYNDR

-547 NRYGDTLPSYSYQTD
+547 NKYGDTLPSYSYQTD
-562 LVSVDGVE
+562 TMSVDGVE

-587 DISNLKTIDITEMDN
+587 DISNLKTIDITEMNN

-701 LETGKLYAV
+701 LETGRLYAV